1 MDINQIKKYLP
12 SGWDVVDLIDHGII
26 DLDIMNGKMMG
37 EYVAVLM
44 IKSYDK
50 TNGHIH
56 ILTTFS
62 FHDKD
67 MDKLKMLIGNAIM
80 AVGYRN
86 NPLNGDGNTAIK

>member
-1 MDINQIKKYLP
+1 MDINQIKTYLP

-26 DLDIMNGKMMG
+26 DLDIMNGKMIG

-50 TNGHIH
+50 INESHN
-56 ILTTFS
+56 LTTFS

-67 MDKLKMLIGNAIM
+67 MDKLRMLIGNAIM

-86 NPLNGDGNTAIK
+86 NPFTGDGNTAIK

>member
-1 MDINQIKKYLP
+1 MDINQIKTYLP

-26 DLDIMNGKMMG
+26 DLDIMNGKMIG

-44 IKSYDK
+44 IKSYDRI
-50 TNGHIH
+50 TESHN
-56 ILTTFS
+56 LTTFS

-67 MDKLKMLIGNAIM
+67 MDKLRMLIGNAIM

-86 NPLNGDGNTAIK
+86 NPLTGDGNTAIK

>member
-12 SGWDVVDLIDHGII
+12 AGWDVVDLIDHGII
-26 DLDIMNGKMMG
+26 DLDIMNGKMIG

-50 TNGHIH
+50 ITESHN
-56 ILTTFS
+56 LTTFS

-67 MDKLKMLIGNAIM
+67 MEKLRMLIGNAIM

-86 NPLNGDGNTAIK
+86 NPLTGDGNTAIK

>member
-12 SGWDVVDLIDHGII
+12 AGWDVVDLIDHGII

-50 TNGHIH
+50 INESHN
-56 ILTTFS
+56 LTTLS

-67 MDKLKMLIGNAIM
+67 MDKLRMLIGNAIM

-86 NPLNGDGNTAIK
+86 NPLTGDGNTAIK

>member
-50 TNGHIH
+50 ITESYN
-56 ILTTFS
+56 LTTFS
-62 FHDKD
+62 FREKD
-67 MDKLKMLIGNAIM
+67 MDKLRMLIGNAIM

-86 NPLNGDGNTAIK
+86 NPLTGDGNTAIK

>member
-44 IKSYDK
+44 IESYDK
-50 TNGHIH
+50 ITESHN
-56 ILTTFS
+56 LTTFS

-67 MDKLKMLIGNAIM
+67 MDKLRMLIGNAIM

-86 NPLNGDGNTAIK
+86 NPLTGDGNTAIK

>member
-50 TNGHIH
+50 TNGHI
-56 ILTTFS
+56 LTTFS

-67 MDKLKMLIGNAIM
+67 MYKLRMLIGNAIM

-86 NPLNGDGNTAIK
+86 NPLTGDGNTAIK

>member
-1 MDINQIKKYLP
+1 MDINQIKTYLP

-26 DLDIMNGKMMG
+26 DLDIMNGKMIG

-44 IKSYDK
+44 IESYDK
-50 TNGHIH
+50 TNGH

-67 MDKLKMLIGNAIM
+67 MEKLRMLIGNAIM

-86 NPLNGDGNTAIK
+86 NPLTGDGNTAIK